1 MRLEIVLESNE
12 KVFISLCFTLVY
24 LVKSDTRVPLV
35 RHMNDKKQTYVG
47 NGDTMMQRITLRLP
61 EQQIGLLQQMVDAGE
76 YPNVSEAVRAA
87 VRDLVEKRAGRVLK
101 DNDQVSF
108 KV

>member
-1 MRLEIVLESNE
+1 M
-12 KVFISLCFTLVY
+12 Y
-24 LVKSDTRVPLV
+24 
-35 RHMNDKKQTYVG
+35 DKKLTYVR
-47 NGDTMMQRITLRLP
+47 NEDTMMQRITLRLP
-61 EQQIGLLQQMVDAGE
+61 EQQISLLQQMVDAGE

-101 DNDQVSF
+101 ENDQVSF

>member
-1 MRLEIVLESNE
+1 MRLEVRIGSNQ
-12 KVFISLCFTLVY
+12 KIYIPLCIILVY
-24 LVKSDTRVPLV
+24 LVKSDTKVPLV
-35 RHMNDKKQTYVG
+35 RHIDDICQTYVR
-47 NGDTMMQRITLRLP
+47 NGDTTMQRITLRLP
-61 EQQIGLLQQMVDAGE
+61 EQQVNLLQQMVDAGE
-76 YPNVSEAVRAA
+76 YPNISEAVRAA